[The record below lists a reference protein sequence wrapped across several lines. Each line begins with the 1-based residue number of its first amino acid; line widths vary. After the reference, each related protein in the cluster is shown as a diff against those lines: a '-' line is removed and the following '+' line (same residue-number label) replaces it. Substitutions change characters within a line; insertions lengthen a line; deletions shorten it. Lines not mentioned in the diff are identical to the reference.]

1 MDALSIEIPVQ
12 ELMQLFLD
20 NGISEKDNVYLKNKA
35 VSEPIA
41 IINAEIA
48 KAKAVKMVMLKL
60 NIRLVSL

>member
-48 KAKAVKMVMLKL
+48 RAKAVKMVMLKL

>member
-1 MDALSIEIPVQ
+1 
-12 ELMQLFLD
+12 MQLFLD

-48 KAKAVKMVMLKL
+48 RAKAVKMVMLKL